1 MNYKSLYE
9 LNNYISRQ
17 IRSFL
22 PSSIWVTAEIS
33 SVTRNASGH
42 CYIELVEKSETNDNI
57 IARQRATIW
66 ASKYVDIHR
75 RFVEVA
81 QSELKAGISILFCCD
96 VQFHELYGMS
106 LNIIDIDPIFTV
118 GDIQRRKQEIIKRLT
133 EEGLLKLN
141 SLLPLP
147 MAPKNIAVIS
157 SNTAAGYGDF
167 VHQLFDNNYGFDYNV
182 TLFRSVMQ
190 GDKTEDDLMG
200 ALSDIA
206 ARADDFDMVVI
217 IRGGGST
224 TDLQAFDSEK
234 IARQIAHFPLP
245 VIVGIGHLRD
255 NTILDMVAA
264 RSVKTP
270 TAAAEFI
277 INLSVLALNNLAS
290 LENRFCT
297 ATRNRLQDEIIS
309 IDSISRNIIS
319 FTDRYLIKHEAVISE
334 FQALL
339 PRVASSFFINAN
351 NKLNILETKVNLL
364 NPINLLSKGYTLTI
378 QGEKIITSVKQIDY
392 NIPMK
397 SIFFDGEVLSN
408 PMIVEDENKCITDK

>member
-17 IRSFL
+17 IRSFM

-33 SVTRNASGH
+33 SVSRNASGH
-42 CYIELVEKSETNDNI
+42 CYLELVEKSEMNDNI
-57 IARQRATIW
+57 IARQRAIIW
-66 ASKYVDIHR
+66 ASKYADIHR

-81 QSELKAGISILFCCD
+81 RSELKAGISILFCCD

-106 LNIIDIDPIFTV
+106 LNIIDIDPVFTI

-167 VHQLFDNNYGFDYNV
+167 VHQLFENNYGFDYNV

-206 ARADDFDMVVI
+206 TRATDFDMVVI
-217 IRGGGST
+217 IRGGGSS
-224 TDLQAFDSEK
+224 TDLQAFDSER

-255 NTILDMVAA
+255 NTVLDMVAA

-319 FTDRYLIKHEAVISE
+319 FTDRYLLKHEAVISG
-334 FQALL
+334 FQTLL
-339 PRVASSFFINAN
+339 PRVASNFFINAN

-364 NPINLLSKGYTLTI
+364 NPINLLSKGYTLTT
-378 QGEKIITSVKQIDY
+378 QGEKIITSIKQIDY

-397 SIFFDGEVLSN
+397 SIFFDGEVISN
-408 PMIVEDENKCITDK
+408 PMIVEEDNKCATDK